1 MLVVVRSGT
10 IEEAIQ
16 IQEQIPEFENGYTA
30 AEYTNRLLGG
40 ESVILIAEI
49 AGKLAGF
56 KVGYDRFLDGKVF
69 YSWMGGVVPAFR
81 GQGVAKILLQKMEVW
96 CKLKGYRSL
105 KFKTRNSHRSMIHFA
120 IHQGFD
126 VVDFEPQPNPDDS
139 KIYFSKEL

>member
-1 MLVVVRSGT
+1 MQVVVRSGT

-56 KVGYDRFLDGKVF
+56 KVGYDRF
-69 YSWMGGVVPAFR
+69 
-81 GQGVAKILLQKMEVW
+81 
-96 CKLKGYRSL
+96 
-105 KFKTRNSHRSMIHFA
+105 
-120 IHQGFD
+120 
-126 VVDFEPQPNPDDS
+126 
-139 KIYFSKEL
+139 